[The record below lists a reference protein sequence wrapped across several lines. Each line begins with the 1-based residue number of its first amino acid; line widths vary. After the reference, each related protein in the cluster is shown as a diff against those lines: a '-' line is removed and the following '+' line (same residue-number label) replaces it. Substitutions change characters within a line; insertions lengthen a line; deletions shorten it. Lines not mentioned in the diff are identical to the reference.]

1 MYSPG
6 SGDKDSDSES
16 DDELNNS
23 QPVYNI
29 RINEDERGE
38 TKFNRLRSNSFNKDK
53 EIRIQDRKRN
63 KTMRVVSFM
72 CFSYCRVEKLMTTG
86 RL

>member
-6 SGDKDSDSES
+6 SGDKNSDSES

-29 RINEDERGE
+29 RINEDERDE

-53 EIRIQDRKRN
+53 EIRVQDRKRN
-63 KTMRVVSFM
+63 KTMRVVRFM
-72 CFSYCRVEKLMTTG
+72 CFIIM
-86 RL
+86 